1 MKVRI
6 TTLIENNP
14 DTDHELSNE
23 HGLSLYI
30 EVEDKKILFDT
41 GQTGLFVENAKKLG
55 KNLSDL
61 DHIVI
66 SHGHYDHSG
75 GVQRLTN
82 ELEEMPELAWLP
94 EFLVGSEFFEPKYKR
109 LDDLSYKYNGNPFDD
124 SFITD
129 HRIPCIKVSE
139 DSYYISEDIML
150 FHHFQKKNDFE
161 LSNHKFCIIKG
172 DEIRQDEFMD
182 EIALVIKTLK
192 GLIVIVGCSHV
203 GIVNI
208 LSTIIERT
216 GMSVYALIGGTHLIE
231 ADENRMMETIDYLN
245 KINLGI
251 IAVSHCTGE
260 HHIARIKQEFGDRF
274 VYNTTGNIIEVVTAD
289 SDKHI

>member
-6 TTLIENNP
+6 TTLIENNQ
-14 DTDHELSNE
+14 DTDHELLNE

-30 EVEDKKILFDT
+30 EANDKKILFDT
-41 GQTGLFVENAKKLG
+41 GQTGLFIKNAKKLG

-61 DHIVI
+61 DHIII

-75 GVQRLTN
+75 GFKSLIN
-82 ELEEMPELAWLP
+82 ELEKTPESARLPEL
-94 EFLVGSEFFEPKYKR
+94 LVSSEFFEPKYKR
-109 LDDLSYKYNGNPFDD
+109 LDNLSYKYNGNPFDE

-129 HRIPCIKVSE
+129 HRIPCRKVTK
-139 DSYYISEDIML
+139 DNYYISEQIML
-150 FHHFQKKNDFE
+150 FHHFQNKNDFE
-161 LSNHKFCIIKG
+161 MSNHEFCIIKG
-172 DEIRQDEFMD
+172 DEIRHDDFKD
-182 EIALVIKTLK
+182 EIILGIKTSK

-216 GMSVYALIGGTHLIE
+216 GTPVYALIGGTHLIE

-260 HHIARIKQEFGDRF
+260 HHIAKIKQEFGNRF
-274 VYNTTGNIIEVVTAD
+274 VYNTTGNIIEFL
-289 SDKHI
+289 